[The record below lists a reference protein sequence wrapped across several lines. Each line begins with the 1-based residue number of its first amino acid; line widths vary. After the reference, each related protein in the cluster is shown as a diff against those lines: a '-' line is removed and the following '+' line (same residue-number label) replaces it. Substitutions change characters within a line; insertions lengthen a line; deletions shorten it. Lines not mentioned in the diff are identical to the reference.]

1 MGYIKREAAR
11 IVARAVNTWDGLKIT
26 WKEEASFPQWCI
38 ANIVS
43 ASLTFA
49 IDMTAVEQALI
60 IGFGLLVLVAE
71 LFNTG
76 IEAAIDRV
84 SSDIH
89 PLSKKAKDAGCA
101 AVALTAVT
109 TGVIWVIIALPKVI

>member
-1 MGYIKREAAR
+1 MAYIKREAKRFMAR
-11 IVARAVNTWDGLKIT
+11 VVNTWEGLKVT
-26 WKEEASFPQWCI
+26 WNEEASFPQWCI
-38 ANIVS
+38 ANIIS

-49 IDMTAVEQALI
+49 IEVSAGERALI

-84 SSDIH
+84 SDEIH
-89 PLSKKAKDAGCA
+89 PLSKKAKDAACA
-101 AVALTAVT
+101 AVALMAIATLV
-109 TGVIWVIIALPKVI
+109 VWLIIALPKVF